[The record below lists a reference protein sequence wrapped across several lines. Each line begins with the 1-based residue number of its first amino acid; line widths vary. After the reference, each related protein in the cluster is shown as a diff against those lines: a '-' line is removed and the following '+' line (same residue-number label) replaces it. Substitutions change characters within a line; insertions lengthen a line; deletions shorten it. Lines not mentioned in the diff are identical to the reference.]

1 MKKDRRMMIIMER
14 QRRMGMGMGMARR
27 EGKEDW

>member
-14 QRRMGMGMGMARR
+14 QRRMGMGMVRR
-27 EGKEDW
+27 EGKEDR